1 MKNKFLFKNFIS
13 VLIPFVLSYLIF
25 QLTFI
30 LNRFENKDAFLAIF
44 ILSIYCLIF
53 NVVYSQFTSK
63 PQFTG
68 LMLVGTI
75 LKLLFTL
82 IVVFVYSILKPQE
95 FENFSIQLILYYV
108 LFTIFEVRFLLFL
121 ISTQTKK

>member
-1 MKNKFLFKNFIS
+1 MINKFLFKNFIS
-13 VLIPFVLSYLIF
+13 VLIPFVLSFIIF

-30 LNRFENKDAFLAIF
+30 LNRFENKDALLAIF

-53 NVVYSQFTSK
+53 NIVYSLFTSK

-82 IVVFVYSILKPQE
+82 IVVFVYSVLKPQE

>member
-1 MKNKFLFKNFIS
+1 MANKFLFKNFIS
-13 VLIPFVLSYLIF
+13 VLIPFLVSCAFF
-25 QLTFI
+25 QATFI
-30 LNRFENKDAFLAIF
+30 IKHFENKDALIAII

-53 NVVYSQFTSK
+53 NVVYSLYTSK

-82 IVVFVYSILKPQE
+82 VSVFVYSILKPQE
-95 FENFSIQLILYYV
+95 FENFSIHVVLYYV
-108 LFTIFEVRFLLFL
+108 LFTIFEVRFLLQL
-121 ISTQTKK
+121 ISSQTKK